1 MVVVATWGS
10 GGGAGG
16 PGDGV
21 RGGLVGRCGGTFGF
35 GRISCGGG
43 GRGGPGLLE
52 KAVTD
57 VERDWLDLRCFKL
70 RGMELTLGGGL
81 NRRALEWTSAT
92 KGSRSQLSRCSSP
105 TWVITFSYKIDHQV
119 FLKLSKNF
127 QEYWKWKKE
136 GL

>member
-21 RGGLVGRCGGTFGF
+21 RGGLVERCGGTFGC
-35 GRISCGGG
+35 GRTSCGGG

-57 VERDWLDLRCFKL
+57 VERDGLVGPELVQVERDGADLGWWF
-70 RGMELTLGGGL
+70 E
-81 NRRALEWTSAT
+81 
-92 KGSRSQLSRCSSP
+92 
-105 TWVITFSYKIDHQV
+105 
-119 FLKLSKNF
+119 
-127 QEYWKWKKE
+127 
-136 GL
+136 